1 MLLSQKAVHEQNDAS
16 PGSPSKAPA
25 HSPVKGVMAALSKH
39 RVSQEPLS
47 SLTHKPGKKIA
58 GLDMPE
64 KIEDVPFRRQDRRI
78 LNARKKRIIAKRII
92 CFGIGIAAILLMMG
106 IALLTIYFLY
116 NNDDG
121 FWFVNSFM
129 ILGIMVVICAIM
141 FGAFTI
147 ETCISLK
154 RAMARVQ
161 DKEIDKISNLHLVKH
176 WIEPDLIPYGWGHE
190 SDGMNND
197 TGVDHAILKDDDVYA
212 GNPHHLRI
220 LQIDSL
226 HIEEVGS
233 DEDEINHVSFMKA
246 QNEAP
251 TTSEDYECE
260 DTEAI
265 PKDIFDESLRYSD
278 VRRPKL
284 SVITSAPIPPRRGSF
299 EDPNE
304 KIANL
309 FNTSRT

>member
-1 MLLSQKAVHEQNDAS
+1 
-16 PGSPSKAPA
+16 
-25 HSPVKGVMAALSKH
+25 
-39 RVSQEPLS
+39 
-47 SLTHKPGKKIA
+47 
-58 GLDMPE
+58 
-64 KIEDVPFRRQDRRI
+64 
-78 LNARKKRIIAKRII
+78 
-92 CFGIGIAAILLMMG
+92 
-106 IALLTIYFLY
+106 
-116 NNDDG
+116 
-121 FWFVNSFM
+121 
-129 ILGIMVVICAIM
+129 
-141 FGAFTI
+141 
-147 ETCISLK
+147 
-154 RAMARVQ
+154 
-161 DKEIDKISNLHLVKH
+161 
-176 WIEPDLIPYGWGHE
+176 
-190 SDGMNND
+190 MNND
-197 TGVDHAILKDDDVYA
+197 TDVDRAILKDDDVYA

-233 DEDEINHVSFMKA
+233 DEDEINHVSYMKA
-246 QNEAP
+246 QNEA
-251 TTSEDYECE
+251 TTSVDYE